1 MFEATNCLFI
11 GNKLSVWTCFKGT
24 KCLIIVS
31 INDWRFNMANEL
43 VKYHHE
49 LNTIPLRKFTPV
61 EMNLFF
67 SIVSRMRE
75 KGTQT
80 VRFSFDQLKDLSNYK
95 ATANVRF
102 IDDLTETYEKIL
114 SLRFGKRSKSGLS
127 VEMFVMFTEFKI
139 DGDADEPY
147 VDIRIYEKALPLLND
162 LDEWVRYSLQQ
173 FTELQSSY
181 SKTMF
186 RLLKQFRT
194 TGYAYFSKED
204 FNELLDIPKSYR
216 ETHINERV
224 LKPIKEELTPLFRGL
239 TIKKKYGKGRGK
251 PVIGYQFSFKAEAK
265 NADDFSKGE
274 RENLRIKMFNIEHN
288 GELSQEEK
296 WVAKDKVLGLKIGT
310 HEADFYAQQQ
320 KETDKIEEEK
330 LRQDLLKE
338 LQNGFK

>member
-1 MFEATNCLFI
+1 
-11 GNKLSVWTCFKGT
+11 
-24 KCLIIVS
+24 
-31 INDWRFNMANEL
+31 MANEI

-49 LNTIPLRKFTPV
+49 LNTIPLRKFSAV

-75 KGTQT
+75 KGDKT
-80 VRFSFDQLKDLSNYK
+80 VRFSFNQLKELSNYK
-95 ATANVRF
+95 ATANTRF
-102 IDDLTETYEKIL
+102 IDDLKETYEKIL

-127 VEMFVMFTEFKI
+127 IEMFVMFTEFKI
-139 DGDADEPY
+139 DGDAEEPY

-173 FTELQSSY
+173 FTDLQSSY

-204 FNELLDIPKSYR
+204 FNELLDVPKSYR
-216 ETHINERV
+216 ESDVNKKILN
-224 LKPIKEELTPLFRGL
+224 PIKKELPSLFRGL

-251 PVIGYQFSFKAEAK
+251 PVIGYQFSFKAEHK
-265 NADDFSKGE
+265 NADDFSKGLQE
-274 RENLRIKMFNIEHN
+274 DLRKKLFNIEHN

-296 WVAKDKVLGLKIGT
+296 WVAKDKVLGLKLGT
-310 HEADFYAQQQ
+310 HEQDFYRQQ
-320 KETDKIEEEK
+320 KKEEEK
-330 LRQDLLKE
+330 RLEDAWKKNLINQLNTKK
-338 LQNGFK
+338 N

>member
-1 MFEATNCLFI
+1 
-11 GNKLSVWTCFKGT
+11 
-24 KCLIIVS
+24 
-31 INDWRFNMANEL
+31 MANEI

-49 LNTIPLRKFTPV
+49 LNTIPLRKFSPV

-67 SIVSRMRE
+67 SIISRLRD
-75 KGTQT
+75 KGDQT
-80 VRFSFDQLKDLSNYK
+80 VRFSFEQLKDLSDYK
-95 ATANVRF
+95 ATANARF
-102 IDDLTETYEKIL
+102 VDDLKSTYEKIL
-114 SLRFGKRSKSGLS
+114 SLRFGRRSESGLS
-127 VEMFVMFTEFKI
+127 VEMFVMFTRFKI
-139 DGDADEPY
+139 NGDVDAPY
-147 VDIRIYEKALPLLND
+147 VDIQLFEDALPLLNG

-173 FTELQSSY
+173 FNDLQSSY

-216 ETHINERV
+216 ESDVNKKV

-296 WVAKDKVLGLKIGT
+296 WVAKDKVLGLKLGT

-320 KETDKIEEEK
+320 KETDKLEEEK

>member
-1 MFEATNCLFI
+1 
-11 GNKLSVWTCFKGT
+11 
-24 KCLIIVS
+24 
-31 INDWRFNMANEL
+31 MANEL
-43 VKYHHE
+43 VKYHTE
-49 LNTIPLRKFTPV
+49 LNTIPLRKFSPV

-67 SIVSRMRE
+67 SIVSRMRD
-75 KGTQT
+75 KGEQT
-80 VRFSFDQLKDLSNYK
+80 VRFSFDQLKDLSDYK
-95 ATANVRF
+95 ATANSRF
-102 IDDLTETYEKIL
+102 IDDIYSTYEKIL
-114 SLRFGKRSKSGLS
+114 SLRFGNRSANGLNRS
-127 VEMFVMFTEFKI
+127 MFVMFTQFEI
-139 DGDADEPY
+139 VGDTDEPY
-147 VDIRIYEKALPLLND
+147 VDIKLFEKAIPLLNG
-162 LDEWVRYSLQQ
+162 LDEWVRYSLKQ
-173 FTELQSSY
+173 FNELQSSY

-204 FNELLDIPKSYR
+204 FSELLDIPKSYR
-216 ETHINERV
+216 ESDINKNIF
-224 LKPIKEELTPLFRGL
+224 KPIKEELTPLFRGL

-310 HEADFYAQQQ
+310 HEADYYTQQQ
-320 KETDKIEEEK
+320 KESDKIEEEK
-330 LRQDLLKE
+330 LRKDLLKE

>member
-1 MFEATNCLFI
+1 
-11 GNKLSVWTCFKGT
+11 
-24 KCLIIVS
+24 
-31 INDWRFNMANEL
+31 MANEL
-43 VKYHHE
+43 VKYHTE
-49 LNTIPLRKFTPV
+49 LNTIPLRKFSPV

-67 SIVSRMRE
+67 SIVSRMRD
-75 KGTQT
+75 KGEQT
-80 VRFSFDQLKDLSNYK
+80 VRFSFDQLKDLSDYK
-95 ATANVRF
+95 ATANSRF
-102 IDDLTETYEKIL
+102 IDDIYSTYEKIL
-114 SLRFGKRSKSGLS
+114 SLRFGNRSANGLNRS
-127 VEMFVMFTEFKI
+127 MFVMFTQFEI
-139 DGDADEPY
+139 VGDTDEPY
-147 VDIRIYEKALPLLND
+147 VDIKLFEKAIPLLNG
-162 LDEWVRYSLQQ
+162 LDEWVRYSLKQ
-173 FTELQSSY
+173 FNELQSSY

-204 FNELLDIPKSYR
+204 FSELLDIPKSYR
-216 ETHINERV
+216 ESDINKNIF
-224 LKPIKEELTPLFRGL
+224 KPIKEELTPLFRGL
-239 TIKKKYGKGRGK
+239 TIKKKYGQGRGK

-320 KETDKIEEEK
+320 KENDKIEEEK
-330 LRQDLLKE
+330 LRQDLFKE